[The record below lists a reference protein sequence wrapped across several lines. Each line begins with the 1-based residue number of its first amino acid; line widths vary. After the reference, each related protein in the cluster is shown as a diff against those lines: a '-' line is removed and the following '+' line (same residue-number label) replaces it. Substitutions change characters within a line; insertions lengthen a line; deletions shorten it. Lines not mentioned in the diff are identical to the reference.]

1 MICGLSSRKFKKLHF
16 SVRNLHFLR
25 ALRRVNAAY
34 ARGNYKIYSINS
46 KTCGNK
52 KGMKNFCITFFLI
65 IIIIATVIFAAGGNS
80 QNTQPDA
87 AEYLRM
93 HVRANSNS
101 AEDQAVKYKVR
112 DAVVQFITPYAAQCG
127 DKQSAMDTMD
137 ALSDKIAELCD
148 GVLRENGYF
157 YGARAEVRKENFPT
171 RVYGDVTLESGVYDA
186 LIVELGSGKGDNW
199 WCVLYPPLCFTAAE
213 GNVVYRSLICDIIRT
228 FFE

>member
-1 MICGLSSRKFKKLHF
+1 M
-16 SVRNLHFLR
+16 R

-34 ARGNYKIYSINS
+34 VLGNYKIYSINR

-87 AEYLRM
+87 AEYLRI

-112 DAVVQFITPYAAQCG
+112 DAVV
-127 DKQSAMDTMD
+127 
-137 ALSDKIAELCD
+137 
-148 GVLRENGYF
+148 
-157 YGARAEVRKENFPT
+157 
-171 RVYGDVTLESGVYDA
+171 
-186 LIVELGSGKGDNW
+186 
-199 WCVLYPPLCFTAAE
+199 
-213 GNVVYRSLICDIIRT
+213 
-228 FFE
+228 